1 MRCQSRH
8 TKWRIAQFLSQSD
21 TANGDVFE
29 FTDNYPWALPTGFAV
44 VLLFGLFL
52 RRRALARTRNYGSR
66 GKRADHAR
74 LDRARIQFLMTLGCV
89 VLLFLIWA
97 LQT

>member
-1 MRCQSRH
+1 ME
-8 TKWRIAQFLSQSD
+8 TF
-21 TANGDVFE
+21 FE

-44 VLLFGLFL
+44 LLLFGLFL
-52 RRRALARTRNYGSR
+52 RRRALAERATTAAEGNGLTTRDWN
-66 GKRADHAR
+66 
-74 LDRARIQFLMTLGCV
+74 RARIQFLMTLGCV

>member
-1 MRCQSRH
+1 ME
-8 TKWRIAQFLSQSD
+8 TF
-21 TANGDVFE
+21 FE

-52 RRRALARTRNYGSR
+52 RRRALAE
-66 GKRADHAR
+66 RATTAAEGNGLTVRDWN
-74 LDRARIQFLMTLGCV
+74 RARIQFLMTLGCV

>member
-1 MRCQSRH
+1 ME
-8 TKWRIAQFLSQSD
+8 TF
-21 TANGDVFE
+21 FE

-52 RRRALARTRNYGSR
+52 RRRALAERATTAAEGNGLTTRDWN
-66 GKRADHAR
+66 
-74 LDRARIQFLMTLGCV
+74 RARIQFLMTLGCV
-89 VLLFLIWA
+89 VLLFLIWT

>member
-1 MRCQSRH
+1 ME
-8 TKWRIAQFLSQSD
+8 TF
-21 TANGDVFE
+21 FE

-44 VLLFGLFL
+44 ILLFGFFF
-52 RRRALARTRNYGSR
+52 RRRALAERATKAAEGD
-66 GKRADHAR
+66 GVTKRDWN
-74 LDRARIQFLMTLGCV
+74 RARIQFLMTLGCV

>member
-1 MRCQSRH
+1 ME
-8 TKWRIAQFLSQSD
+8 TF
-21 TANGDVFE
+21 FE

-52 RRRALARTRNYGSR
+52 RRRALAERATKAAR
-66 GKRADHAR
+66 GEGVTPRDWN
-74 LDRARIQFLMTLGCV
+74 RARIQFLMTLGCV

-97 LQT
+97 LQS

>member
-1 MRCQSRH
+1 ME
-8 TKWRIAQFLSQSD
+8 TF
-21 TANGDVFE
+21 FE

-52 RRRALARTRNYGSR
+52 RRRALAERATTAAEGNGLTTRDWN
-66 GKRADHAR
+66 
-74 LDRARIQFLMTLGCV
+74 RARIQFLMTLGCV

>member
-1 MRCQSRH
+1 METC
-8 TKWRIAQFLSQSD
+8 
-21 TANGDVFE
+21 FE

-44 VLLFGLFL
+44 GLLFGLFL
-52 RRRALARTRNYGSR
+52 RRRALAERATTAAEGNGLTTRDWN
-66 GKRADHAR
+66 
-74 LDRARIQFLMTLGCV
+74 RARIQFLMTLGCV